1 MLSQFPTDNLDRD
14 WRIRLAAFD
23 HIRRIRDEAH
33 RVTWAVLQQGFDFEG
48 ETIYFVSQQGIF
60 KPRQLSIALAIRT
73 TPPSP
78 DGPRP
83 YDDRVDPNEDLVQYR
98 YRGDDRGK
106 SDNEAMRRA
115 GEARRPLIWFY
126 GLSKGVYQAEFP
138 VWVVDDDPATESFH
152 LAIEDDSTSAERLV
166 SGGLP
171 PLKKAYATTLAK
183 RRLHQGRFREMVLGA
198 YRQQCTVCTIGVK
211 GTHTSPA
218 AGKRLLQL
226 LDAAHILADRDEQGR
241 PEVPNGL
248 SLCKIHHSAYDLN
261 ILGISP
267 DRIVHIREDILNEV
281 DGPMLQHGIKEMSGR
296 LLHLPKRAED
306 HPNREYLALR
316 YEEFIAA

>member
-14 WRIRLAAFD
+14 WQIRLAAFD

-33 RVTWAVLQQGFDFEG
+33 RVRWAQLTQGFEFEG
-48 ETIYFVSQQGIF
+48 ETIHLVSQQGIF
-60 KPRQLSIALAIRT
+60 KPRQLNIALAIRT
-73 TPPSP
+73 ATPKRGQPA
-78 DGPRP
+78 P
-83 YDDRVDPNEDLVQYR
+83 YDDQVDPAEELVVYKYR
-98 YRGDDRGK
+98 QGAAGAH
-106 SDNEAMRRA
+106 DNNVLRRA
-115 GEARRPLIWFY
+115 AEEQRPLIWLY
-126 GLSKGVYQAEFP
+126 GLSEGVYQAEFP

-152 LAIEDDSTSAERLV
+152 LAIEDDITSTERLV

-198 YRQQCTVCTIGVK
+198 YAQQCTVCTIGVK
-211 GTHTSPA
+211 GTHTNPI

-241 PEVPNGL
+241 PEIPNGL

-267 DRIVHIREDILNEV
+267 DRMVHIREDILNEV

-296 LLHLPKRAED
+296 LLHLPKRAVD

-316 YEEFIAA
+316 FEEFIAA